1 LVSAGPYSRGRAEPL
16 RRDPGRR
23 PGTAEGE
30 ALRFF
35 AQFKSWP
42 LAAVSK
48 GWGRE
53 IYGGQGVAGAV
64 SGLAQMVAV
73 GTLIYLFL
81 HSLQELLNP
90 GYLRRQEQR
99 IKQQNGQTFW
109 LRPSQ
114 DHLRT
119 FGR

>member
-1 LVSAGPYSRGRAEPL
+1 VFSRSGQYFSESLLGPVLGQGINTVLDLWNKAKQGKDFSP
-16 RRDPGRR
+16 
-23 PGTAEGE
+23 E
-30 ALRFF
+30 ALR
-35 AQFKSWP
+35 
-42 LAAVSK
+42 AVLDNTPFINLFYL
-48 GWGRE
+48 RT
-53 IYGGQGVAGAV
+53 
-64 SGLAQMVAV
+64 GLN
-73 GTLIYLFL
+73 YLFL

-114 DHLRT
+114 EHLHT